1 MRIAVIRLLRRPAL
15 FALGFL
21 LLLLPAAIAKFA
33 SYGRST
39 EKSLNVVRSYLRAAH
54 ERDYVEA
61 YRFISSADR
70 VLWKQK
76 DYVEAQGALGGF
88 ALQLAKELNDDM
100 KIWVVSQDTKND
112 RARYTVGYRL
122 PAADELR
129 PLLLDWDASRLNAL
143 SGTEQSELLAAVDKL
158 KKNGKLIF
166 IEGQETVNLIRDDGG
181 WKIFF
186 DWASG
191 VKVSFNAALPANSA
205 IDVRIFNRE
214 LFVSRDEPFQI
225 YLKVKNRGPR
235 QVVARID
242 HLIEPEDLAD
252 RISLIACGFLTPLA
266 LQPGEQQEISSAY
279 LLDSAFP
286 KNSPLTVS
294 YRFNLETEPAPGSLR
309 NKTSRT
315 GD

>member
-1 MRIAVIRLLRRPAL
+1 VIKLLRRPAL

-21 LLLLPAAIAKFA
+21 FLLLPAAIAKFS

-39 EKSLNVVRSYLRAAH
+39 EKPLNVVRSYLRAAH

-76 DYVEAQGALGGF
+76 DYVQAQGTLRGF

-100 KIWVVSQDTKND
+100 KIWVVSQETKND

-143 SGTEQSELLAAVDKL
+143 SETKQSELLTAVDKI
-158 KKNGKLIF
+158 KKDGKQIF

-214 LFVSRDEPFQI
+214 LFASRDEPFQI
-225 YLKVKNRGPR
+225 YLKVKNQGPR

-242 HLIEPEDLAD
+242 HLIEPKELAD
-252 RISLIACGFLTPLA
+252 RISLIACGFLSPLA
-266 LQPGEQQEISSAY
+266 LQPGEEQEISSAY

-294 YRFNLETEPAPGSLR
+294 YKFNLETEPAPGSLR

-315 GD
+315 GE